1 MKYIYSIIVL
11 GLIFGSLYFYVKGT
25 INFTSGMALYAV
37 AAIFT
42 WLAKRQADR
51 EDEHERRLNEEANA
65 ERRRATI
72 SSAASGSI
80 VEWHYELLQDHGACP
95 NCQRGDALRVISRRD
110 VRSLTHK
117 RSVHDK
123 PTYGNY
129 TESYETWTVTKS
141 WTEDIKCVFCTFKVV
156 QKLSAASPP

>member
-1 MKYIYSIIVL
+1 MKYIYSIIGS
-11 GLIFGSLYFYVKGT
+11 GLCFVGIYFIWRGP
-25 INFTSGMALYAV
+25 ISFTSLMVLCTV
-37 AAIFT
+37 AIIFVL
-42 WLAKRQADR
+42 LARREADR

-117 RSVHDK
+117 QSVHND
-123 PTYGNY
+123 PTYQNY
-129 TESYETWTVTKS
+129 TRSYETWAVTKS